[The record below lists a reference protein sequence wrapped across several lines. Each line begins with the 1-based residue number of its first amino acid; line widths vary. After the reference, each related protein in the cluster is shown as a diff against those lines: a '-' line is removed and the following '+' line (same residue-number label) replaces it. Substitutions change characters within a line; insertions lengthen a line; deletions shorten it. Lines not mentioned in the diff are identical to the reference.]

1 MEISQNFV
9 AFSEYMNFDK
19 LPWSNSLISDS
30 NGKKISNEL
39 TINHEVDTFT
49 CEFTTS
55 LVGEHTIEIFIK
67 NEKIDATPSFY
78 TYDATKIKVGDI
90 PPGNVGMPVDFVGKF
105 CFLCFSRPKQ
115 KLFFIY
121 KPLIFGIKTKKYFNS
136 TT

>member
-1 MEISQNFV
+1 
-9 AFSEYMNFDK
+9 MNFNK
-19 LPWSNSLISDS
+19 LAWSNSLISDS

-105 CFLCFSRPKQ
+105 CFWINCAFPDRNITSQNYFLTFPVCF
-115 KLFFIY
+115 
-121 KPLIFGIKTKKYFNS
+121 
-136 TT
+136 

>member
-1 MEISQNFV
+1 M
-9 AFSEYMNFDK
+9 
-19 LPWSNSLISDS
+19 ISDS

-90 PPGNVGMPVDFVGKF
+90 PPGNAGMPVDFVGKF
-105 CFLCFSRPKQ
+105 CFQISYYTFSDQ
-115 KLFFIY
+115 N
-121 KPLIFGIKTKKYFNS
+121 IKYALKCLNTFTVHTLTIITLS
-136 TT
+136 

>member
-1 MEISQNFV
+1 M
-9 AFSEYMNFDK
+9 
-19 LPWSNSLISDS
+19 ISDS

-105 CFLCFSRPKQ
+105 CFLNQFCFFRPKHYES
-115 KLFFIY
+115 KLFPYLKY
-121 KPLIFGIKTKKYFNS
+121 KLLIVGIKTKKYSNS

>member
-1 MEISQNFV
+1 M
-9 AFSEYMNFDK
+9 
-19 LPWSNSLISDS
+19 
-30 NGKKISNEL
+30 
-39 TINHEVDTFT
+39 DTFT

-105 CFLCFSRPKQ
+105 CFLINCAFPDQNITGQNYLPISN
-115 KLFFIY
+115 I
-121 KPLIFGIKTKKYFNS
+121 NC
-136 TT
+136 